1 MNKPQ
6 LTHRVAPEMVRDVL
20 SQFRSR
26 MLTADQAAARLGL
39 SRSGLYKLYTRYL
52 RAAADGAA
60 ATFSPAA
67 SGGDHA
73 PDWPP
78 EVAASLRNWLTASPA
93 YSYAFAASEAARLHG
108 FALDRSQVRHWAIRE
123 GLAERPRPAQR
134 SYTRRWQRDRVG
146 ELFQMDAT
154 PYRWFGPEGPSMPMI
169 NMLDDCSRF
178 QTGGRIYRGEN
189 HAAYLHF
196 LESAFRTHGMPLQI
210 YVDHASAFFS
220 DSPKAVTRLQADLL
234 FYGVTFLYAP
244 TPQAKGKIERVHQVW
259 LDRLPALFALN
270 GVRCLEL
277 ADEHTAPLIYQ
288 RNHHEKHREIGS
300 TPADAWRAA
309 EREGR
314 VCLRPVPKCPWWNY
328 VWSERTRIRVGPDR
342 RVDVG
347 RIRVRV
353 NARPGAWVVRC
364 EHTDGHTSVI
374 ARQPQKDDIPMIL
387 FTNRP
392 K

>member
-6 LTHRVAPEMVRDVL
+6 LTHRVAPELVRDAL
-20 SQFRSR
+20 SLFRSR
-26 MLTADQAAARLGL
+26 SLTAEQTAERLGL
-39 SRSGLYKLYTRYL
+39 SRSGMYKLYARYL
-52 RAAADGAA
+52 RAAAEGRASS
-60 ATFSPAA
+60 FSPGA

-78 EVAASLRNWLTASPA
+78 GVADALRRRLTASPS
-93 YSYAFAASEAARLHG
+93 YSYASAASEALRLHG
-108 FALDRSQVRHWAIRE
+108 FRLGRAQVRHWAIRE
-123 GLAERPRPAQR
+123 GIAQRPRDAPL

-146 ELFQMDAT
+146 ELSQMDAT
-154 PYRWFGPEGPSMPMI
+154 PYRWFGPDGAMMPMI

-178 QTGGRIYRGEN
+178 QTGGRIYAREC

-196 LESAFRTHGMPLQI
+196 LESAFRTHGLPLQI
-210 YVDHASAFFS
+210 YVDHATAFFS
-220 DSPKAVTRLQADLL
+220 GTPGAVTRLQGDLL

-270 GVRCLEL
+270 GVRSLEL
-277 ADEHTAPLIYQ
+277 AAEHTGALVYQ
-288 RNHHEKHREIGS
+288 RNHHEAHREIGS
-300 TPADAWRAA
+300 TPADAWRLA

-314 VCLRPVPKCPWWNY
+314 VCLRPVPKCPWWDF
-328 VWSERTRIRVGPDR
+328 VWSERTRVRVGPDR
-342 RVDVG
+342 RVDAG
-347 RIRVRV
+347 RVRV
-353 NARPGAWVVRC
+353 RVSARPGAWVVRC
-364 EHTDGHTSVI
+364 EHTDGHLSVI
-374 ARQPQKDDIPMIL
+374 ARPPEKGALPQIL